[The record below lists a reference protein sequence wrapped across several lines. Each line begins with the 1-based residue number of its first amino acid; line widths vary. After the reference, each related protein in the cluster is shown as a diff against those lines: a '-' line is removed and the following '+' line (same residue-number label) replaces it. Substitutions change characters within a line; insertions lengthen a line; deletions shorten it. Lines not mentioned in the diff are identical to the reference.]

1 MKREGNQYISNNDKY
16 VFTRYFDSWDIDNV
30 RVRRIL
36 YNLGIMQF
44 EDKEEEKFFNEVE
57 RAILKES
64 GNIIVDKENINI
76 NDVYK
81 RLRGGK

>member
-1 MKREGNQYISNNDKY
+1 MRREGDKFISNNGKY
-16 VFTRYFDSWDIDNV
+16 TFVRYFDGRDVDNV
-30 RVRRIL
+30 KVRRIL
-36 YNLGIMQF
+36 YRLGIMQF
-44 EDKEEEKFFNEVE
+44 ENKEEEKFFNEVE

-81 RLRGGK
+81 KLRGK